1 MAVWQAHKSAFSGRS
16 DVGVWLD
23 SHDNVE
29 DLAPDL
35 EDLSAVAL
43 NFPKFTDGRAYSAA
57 ALLRSRYGFKGEIRA
72 IGDVLRDQ
80 FFFMQRCGF
89 DAIQPKAGKYSD
101 AQLEESLA
109 SLKDFSAPYQ
119 AAVDQPEP
127 LFRRAQRAPE
137 RGAHAPNQNPKLD
150 DPALLASLDSKT
162 AQLKADLAA
171 WAAEL
176 PAITMA
182 NSLGAEDMVL
192 TDVIA
197 TGLPIEIFSLDTGR
211 LPSKPTT

>member
-1 MAVWQAHKSAFSGRS
+1 MPKLIKNGRVIDDAAQILVLDETQAPEALSLPEGPVFVPLAVWQAHKGILA
-16 DVGVWLD
+16 DNKAVGVWLD
-23 SHDNVE
+23 SHESVE
-29 DLAPDL
+29 DLAEDL
-35 EDLSAVAL
+35 DSLSAVAL

-127 LFRRAQRAPE
+127 LFRRAQRA
-137 RGAHAPNQNPKLD
+137 A
-150 DPALLASLDSKT
+150 
-162 AQLKADLAA
+162 
-171 WAAEL
+171 
-176 PAITMA
+176 
-182 NSLGAEDMVL
+182 
-192 TDVIA
+192 
-197 TGLPIEIFSLDTGR
+197 
-211 LPSKPTT
+211 

>member
-1 MAVWQAHKSAFSGRS
+1 MPKLIKNGRLVDDSAEILVLDESQAPEALSLPAGPVFVPMAVWQAHKSAFSGRS

-35 EDLSAVAL
+35 EDISAVAL

-127 LFRRAQRAPE
+127 LFRRAQRA
-137 RGAHAPNQNPKLD
+137 A
-150 DPALLASLDSKT
+150 
-162 AQLKADLAA
+162 
-171 WAAEL
+171 
-176 PAITMA
+176 
-182 NSLGAEDMVL
+182 
-192 TDVIA
+192 
-197 TGLPIEIFSLDTGR
+197 
-211 LPSKPTT
+211 